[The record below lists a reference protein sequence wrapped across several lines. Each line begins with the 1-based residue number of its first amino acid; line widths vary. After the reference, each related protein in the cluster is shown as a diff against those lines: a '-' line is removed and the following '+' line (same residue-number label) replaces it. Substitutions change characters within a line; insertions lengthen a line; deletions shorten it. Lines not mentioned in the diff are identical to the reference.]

1 MVSHSLDHLSQKML
15 QEPPEEQNN
24 LVLADGASPV
34 DRV

>member
-24 LVLADGASPV
+24 LVLADGASSV